1 VAQPVL
7 PGSSAGRLAIIIA
20 GISGIVICMVVLTRT
35 EGEFTLSDGLLL
47 AAGSVIVA
55 AMERLYA
62 RQETLS
68 ARVEQVDR
76 DRATGDAAV
85 VKEVTEL
92 VANEATSRATADEAL
107 LARINE
113 QPERCH
119 ALRTACHEA
128 SRPVKDRLVEDVSE
142 LRGEVG
148 ILVHALVPAD
158 LRPKRGEKANGFL
171 ARPFSAGSP
180 VPTRSALARE
190 RRRARHSPAAG
201 AGAGEETPIS
211 IE

>member
-1 VAQPVL
+1 MAQPVL

-47 AAGSVIVA
+47 AAGSIIVA

-76 DRATGDAAV
+76 DRATGDVAV
-85 VKEVTEL
+85 VKEIAEM
-92 VANEATSRATADEAL
+92 VAKHAG
-107 LARINE
+107 RINE

-119 ALRTACHEA
+119 NLQVACQERT
-128 SRPVKDRLVEDVSE
+128 RPQLDRLTEDVSE

-148 ILVHALVPAD
+148 ILVHALVPED
-158 LRPKRGEKANGFL
+158 LRPKRGERVNGF
-171 ARPFSAGSP
+171 APRPFSAGSP